1 MEKLKAFIKKYY
13 EGFAYLF
20 FGGLATLLNL
30 VLFAVFQA
38 VLGTGFA
45 TGIGNVLDNI
55 ICILFAYWT
64 NRTFVF
70 RSKNSGQAALAEFGQ
85 FVACRIGTMVMD
97 QVIIWLGVSVL
108 APHVAFAAANADLWA
123 MGVKL
128 FSQVIVIVS
137 NYGVQQ
143 VDLFSKKNNNTEQ
156 IETRNNQ
163 TDDDKEGFLM
173 TNKIRGG
180 AFRLTGLILG
190 IVGAT
195 VSLTAIVF
203 STIGLHQAH
212 LCKTCKKGEEFK

>member
-13 EGFAYLF
+13 EGLAYLF

-55 ICILFAYWT
+55 ICISVCLLDQPHLCVPQQKQ
-64 NRTFVF
+64 RPGC
-70 RSKNSGQAALAEFGQ
+70 SGGVWPVCGLPY
-85 FVACRIGTMVMD
+85 CTMVMD

-137 NYGVQQ
+137 NYV
-143 VDLFSKKNNNTEQ
+143 FSKLF
-156 IETRNNQ
+156 I
-163 TDDDKEGFLM
+163 F
-173 TNKIRGG
+173 
-180 AFRLTGLILG
+180 
-190 IVGAT
+190 
-195 VSLTAIVF
+195 
-203 STIGLHQAH
+203 
-212 LCKTCKKGEEFK
+212 KKK

>member
-70 RSKNSGQAALAEFGQ
+70 RSKTQGKAMAREFGAFVTCRLGTMLLDTAIMLVLGNLLAAQGAALMDELMQGVLSV
-85 FVACRIGTMVMD
+85 VAH
-97 QVIIWLGVSVL
+97 WLGPDTAIQMAASYAGTPAGVTDGSAAIAVIGGADGPTAIFVTSRYNAQALWGLAVKVFSNVL
-108 APHVAFAAANADLWA
+108 
-123 MGVKL
+123 
-128 FSQVIVIVS
+128 VIVL
-137 NYGVQQ
+137 NYV
-143 VDLFSKKNNNTEQ
+143 FSKLIIFKN
-156 IETRNNQ
+156 R
-163 TDDDKEGFLM
+163 K
-173 TNKIRGG
+173 
-180 AFRLTGLILG
+180 
-190 IVGAT
+190 
-195 VSLTAIVF
+195 
-203 STIGLHQAH
+203 
-212 LCKTCKKGEEFK
+212 

>member
-85 FVACRIGTMVMD
+85 FVACRIA
-97 QVIIWLGVSVL
+97 VSYTHL
-108 APHVAFAAANADLWA
+108 TLPDGHCIFDHRPAPGAPVQDL
-123 MGVKL
+123 
-128 FSQVIVIVS
+128 
-137 NYGVQQ
+137 
-143 VDLFSKKNNNTEQ
+143 
-156 IETRNNQ
+156 
-163 TDDDKEGFLM
+163 
-173 TNKIRGG
+173 
-180 AFRLTGLILG
+180 
-190 IVGAT
+190 
-195 VSLTAIVF
+195 
-203 STIGLHQAH
+203 
-212 LCKTCKKGEEFK
+212 

>member
-1 MEKLKAFIKKYY
+1 MEKLRAFIKKYY
-13 EGFAYLF
+13 EGLAYLF

-38 VLGTGFA
+38 VLGTDFA

-70 RSKNSGQAALAEFGQ
+70 RSKNSG
-85 FVACRIGTMVMD
+85 

-137 NYGVQQ
+137 NYV
-143 VDLFSKKNNNTEQ
+143 FSKLF
-156 IETRNNQ
+156 I
-163 TDDDKEGFLM
+163 F
-173 TNKIRGG
+173 
-180 AFRLTGLILG
+180 
-190 IVGAT
+190 
-195 VSLTAIVF
+195 
-203 STIGLHQAH
+203 
-212 LCKTCKKGEEFK
+212 KKK

>member
-13 EGFAYLF
+13 EGLAYLF

-85 FVACRIGTMVMD
+85 FVACRIGTMIMD
-97 QVIIWLGVSVL
+97 QFIIWLGVIKNVL
-108 APHVAFAAANADLWA
+108 
-123 MGVKL
+123 VK
-128 FSQVIVIVS
+128 
-137 NYGVQQ
+137 
-143 VDLFSKKNNNTEQ
+143 
-156 IETRNNQ
+156 
-163 TDDDKEGFLM
+163 
-173 TNKIRGG
+173 GG
-180 AFRLTGLILG
+180 HLTGDAVDYLCTPEGVHKLACKRVDSPNTHGTGCTLSSAITANLAHG
-190 IVGAT
+190 MDMLSAVTKAKNYITEAIEKSFTVGKGHSPVNHFYDYYDLKGT
-195 VSLTAIVF
+195 VL
-203 STIGLHQAH
+203 
-212 LCKTCKKGEEFK
+212 

>member
-137 NYGVQQ
+137 NYV
-143 VDLFSKKNNNTEQ
+143 FS
-156 IETRNNQ
+156 
-163 TDDDKEGFLM
+163 

>member
-1 MEKLKAFIKKYY
+1 M
-13 EGFAYLF
+13 
-20 FGGLATLLNL
+20 LNL

-137 NYGVQQ
+137 NYV
-143 VDLFSKKNNNTEQ
+143 FSKLF
-156 IETRNNQ
+156 I
-163 TDDDKEGFLM
+163 F
-173 TNKIRGG
+173 
-180 AFRLTGLILG
+180 
-190 IVGAT
+190 
-195 VSLTAIVF
+195 
-203 STIGLHQAH
+203 
-212 LCKTCKKGEEFK
+212 KKK

>member
-85 FVACRIGTMVMD
+85 FVACRIGTMSWTRSSSGWASACWHRMWHLP
-97 QVIIWLGVSVL
+97 QPTLTCGPWVL
-108 APHVAFAAANADLWA
+108 NCSA
-123 MGVKL
+123 
-128 FSQVIVIVS
+128 
-137 NYGVQQ
+137 
-143 VDLFSKKNNNTEQ
+143 
-156 IETRNNQ
+156 
-163 TDDDKEGFLM
+163 
-173 TNKIRGG
+173 
-180 AFRLTGLILG
+180 RL
-190 IVGAT
+190 
-195 VSLTAIVF
+195 S
-203 STIGLHQAH
+203 
-212 LCKTCKKGEEFK
+212 

>member
-30 VLFAVFQA
+30 VLFAVF
-38 VLGTGFA
+38 A
-45 TGIGNVLDNI
+45 TGIDNVLDNI

-137 NYGVQQ
+137 NYVSTK
-143 VDLFSKKNNNTEQ
+143 LFIFKK
-156 IETRNNQ
+156 
-163 TDDDKEGFLM
+163 K
-173 TNKIRGG
+173 
-180 AFRLTGLILG
+180 
-190 IVGAT
+190 
-195 VSLTAIVF
+195 
-203 STIGLHQAH
+203 
-212 LCKTCKKGEEFK
+212 